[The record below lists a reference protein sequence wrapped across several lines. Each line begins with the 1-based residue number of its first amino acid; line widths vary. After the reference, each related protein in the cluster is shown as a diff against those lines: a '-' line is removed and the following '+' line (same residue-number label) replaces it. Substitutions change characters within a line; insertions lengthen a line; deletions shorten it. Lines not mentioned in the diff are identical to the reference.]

1 MSTKLRLSASVDP
14 EVITAAQ
21 DAVDAGRAD
30 NISAWVN
37 QALHRQAEHDR
48 RMHALDEFLAQYE
61 ADEGVITEEEM
72 AAAARNARAR
82 ALVVRSARRGVETRS
97 KSTKRKSGRSR

>member
-14 EVITAAQ
+14 EVLSAAQ
-21 DAVDAGRAD
+21 EAVDAGRAA

-48 RMHALDEFLAQYE
+48 RMDALDEFLAQYE
-61 ADEGVITEEEM
+61 ADEGAITDQEI
-72 AAAARNARAR
+72 ADATRNARAR
-82 ALVVRSARRGVETRS
+82 ALVVRSARRGSASPS
-97 KSTKRKSGRSR
+97 KSRKRTTGRRR

>member
-72 AAAARNARAR
+72 VAAARNARAR
-82 ALVVRSARRGVETRS
+82 ALVVRSARRGGQTRG
-97 KSTKRKSGRSR
+97 KSTKRKAGRSR